1 MTAAPSRPTPPTR
14 VRQAYVEW
22 LDERLSA
29 RDWQVTLEVNR
40 LRVVSGEQL
49 ERLCFAALRAGRSR
63 TVTRSRVLAR
73 LVRWRVLVPVGRR
86 IGGSGRGSTGQAF
99 ALDVAGRRL
108 LVRRGLAA
116 AERRRVRLP
125 GAPGE
130 RSLRHL
136 LAVSELSVDLVEQAR
151 ADGQTACAFK
161 AEPGSWWPNGRRG
174 WLKPDAY
181 VMLERDGARDHW
193 WVEVDLAT
201 ESLPTVRGKVQAY
214 LDFQTRGER
223 GPDDVMPWVL
233 VSTVNRRRRDA
244 IRHMVRRLPG
254 AEELV
259 TVVESE
265 KAAAHMMQVLRE
277 GA

>member
-1 MTAAPSRPTPPTR
+1 MTAATSRSTPTR
-14 VRQAYVEW
+14 VRSAYVEG

-29 RDWQVTLEVNR
+29 RDWRVIMEVNR

-49 ERLCFAALRAGRSR
+49 ERLCFSALHAGRSR

-86 IGGSGRGSTGQAF
+86 VGGSGRGSTGQAF

-108 LVRRGLAA
+108 LMRRGLAQ
-116 AERRRVRLP
+116 AEHGRVRRP
-125 GAPGE
+125 GTPGE

-136 LAVSELSVDLVEQAR
+136 LAVSQLSVDLVEQTR
-151 ADGQTACAFK
+151 QGGQNACTFT
-161 AEPGSWWPNGRRG
+161 AEPGSWWPNGRHG
-174 WLKPDAY
+174 WLKPDAH
-181 VMLERDGARDHW
+181 VVLEREGARDHW

-201 ESLPTVRGKVQAY
+201 ESLPTVRGKIQAY
-214 LDFQTRGER
+214 LDFQARGER
-223 GPDDVMPWVL
+223 GLDDVMPWVL
-233 VSTVNRRRRDA
+233 IATVTRKRRDA
-244 IRHMVRRLPG
+244 IRHIVRRLPD

-277 GA
+277 WA